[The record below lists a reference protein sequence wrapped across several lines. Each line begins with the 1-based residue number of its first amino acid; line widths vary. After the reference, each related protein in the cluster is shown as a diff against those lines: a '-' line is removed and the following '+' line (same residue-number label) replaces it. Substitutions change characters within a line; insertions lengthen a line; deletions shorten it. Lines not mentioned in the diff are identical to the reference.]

1 MTVHCIAALGQAG
14 MGNLARGAGKRF
26 WMSEY
31 ASGDFDVTD
40 IKAGLQL
47 STQVSCLDLLHHA
60 LMHFGTCSSVCYDN
74 AFIDS
79 FIQNTC

>member
-1 MTVHCIAALGQAG
+1 MVMYYLAALGQAG

-26 WMSEY
+26 WVSEY

-47 STQVSCLDLLHHA
+47 STQVSW
-60 LMHFGTCSSVCYDN
+60 TC
-74 AFIDS
+74 FIRH
-79 FIQNTC
+79 